1 MGFGLLASR
10 FGKHSQTIPEGRSL
24 QPEARSL
31 QVIPVFS
38 ALLNRIFTT
47 SVILALLV
55 GVGGLLDARQTPAP
69 AVVHR
74 ATHDRPTV
82 AYKWLEVL
90 LEASGRDVDRHGAR
104 PTILSRTMA
113 IVLTSMYD
121 AWAAYDDTA
130 IGTRLGGTLRRP
142 RKEQTQKN
150 KETAISYAAFRSLLD
165 VYPEDSVWIRD
176 QMRSFGYN
184 PDDQSLS
191 RTSPAGIGNVAAA
204 AVSEFRHH
212 DGANQLG
219 DVPGGDGNPYS
230 DYTSYRPKNTPDNIV
245 DPLAWLPIEFS
256 DGKGGH
262 FSPGFLTPHWYRV
275 KPFAL
280 ARSDQFRPPAPPS
293 YGSDQLRREVD
304 EAIAVNAGLTL
315 EQKAIVEFMRDGPRS
330 TGQSGHWLQF
340 AQDVSRRDRL
350 DLDQDIKLFFAVGNV
365 VFDAFVS
372 CWDAKRFYDTSR
384 PYWWVR
390 ILYRSKTVRGWRGP
404 GLGVGE
410 IAGEKWR
417 PYSPATFVT
426 PPFPGYVSGHA
437 AASGAASKILELF
450 TGSDYLG
457 AAAPRIAG
465 ALTEEEFEISNMQSR
480 DGKPPK
486 DLPRSKEVV
495 LQLPTFSG
503 TAEMAA
509 VSRLWGG
516 YHIRTDNEEG
526 LKLGRKIA
534 EYSWPIYVSYFK
546 GVASPRKI
554 SS

>member
-1 MGFGLLASR
+1 MGFGLVGSR
-10 FGKHSQTIPEGRSL
+10 FTKNSQTVPEGRSL
-24 QPEARSL
+24 SPEDCRMIS
-31 QVIPVFS
+31 FS
-38 ALLNRIFTT
+38 ARRNEIVLA

-55 GVGGLLDARQTPAP
+55 GVGSALQARQASTPA
-69 AVVHR
+69 VIHR
-74 ATHDRPTV
+74 APNDRPTV

-113 IVLTSMYD
+113 IVLTAMYD
-121 AWAAYDDTA
+121 AWAAYDDKA
-130 IGTRLGGTLRRP
+130 IGTRLGATLRRP
-142 RKEQTQKN
+142 HQEHTQKN

-176 QMRSFGYN
+176 QMRAFGYD

-191 RTSPAGIGNVAAA
+191 RPSPPGIGNVAAA
-204 AVSEFRHH
+204 AVSEFRRH

-219 DVPGGDGNPYS
+219 DAPGGDGNAYS

-245 DPLAWLPIEFS
+245 DPLTWLPIEFS

-280 ARSDQFRPPAPPS
+280 LRSEQFRPPAPPS
-293 YGSDQLRREVD
+293 YGSDQLRRDVD
-304 EAIAVNAGLTL
+304 ETIAVNANLTL

-372 CWDAKRFYDTSR
+372 CWDAK
-384 PYWWVR
+384 P
-390 ILYRSKTVRGWRGP
+390 
-404 GLGVGE
+404 
-410 IAGEKWR
+410 
-417 PYSPATFVT
+417 
-426 PPFPGYVSGHA
+426 SG
-437 AASGAASKILELF
+437 
-450 TGSDYLG
+450 
-457 AAAPRIAG
+457 
-465 ALTEEEFEISNMQSR
+465 
-480 DGKPPK
+480 
-486 DLPRSKEVV
+486 DLPPNKEVA
-495 LQLPTFSG
+495 LMLPTFSA

-509 VSRLWGG
+509 LSRLWGG

-546 GVASPRKI
+546 GVAGPHTSDHARN
-554 SS
+554 

>member
-1 MGFGLLASR
+1 M
-10 FGKHSQTIPEGRSL
+10 
-24 QPEARSL
+24 
-31 QVIPVFS
+31 
-38 ALLNRIFTT
+38 T
-47 SVILALLV
+47 SVILALAV
-55 GVGGLLDARQTPAP
+55 GVGAPLDAKQTPAL

-74 ATHDRPTV
+74 AAHDSPTV

-113 IVLTSMYD
+113 VVLTSMYD
-121 AWAAYDDTA
+121 AWAAYDDKA
-130 IGTRLGGTLRRP
+130 NGTRLGSRLRRP
-142 RKEQTQKN
+142 RKEQTPKN

-165 VYPEDSVWIRD
+165 VYPEDSAWIRD
-176 QMRSFGYN
+176 QMRAFGYD
-184 PDDQSLS
+184 PDDTS
-191 RTSPAGIGNVAAA
+191 RSPSSPAGIGNVAAA
-204 AVSEFRHH
+204 AVSELRHH

-219 DVPGGDGNPYS
+219 DEPGGDGTPYS
-230 DYTSYRPKNTPDNIV
+230 DYTFYQPKNTPDNIA

-256 DGKGGH
+256 DGQGGH
-262 FSPGFLTPHWYRV
+262 FSPGFLTPHWHRV

-280 ARSDQFRPPAPPS
+280 TTSDQFRPPAPPAF
-293 YGSDQLRREVD
+293 GSDQLKREVD
-304 EAIAVNAGLTL
+304 ETIAVNAGLTL

-340 AQDVSRRDRL
+340 AQDVSRRDHFN
-350 DLDQDIKLFFAVGNV
+350 LDQDIKLFFAVGNA
-365 VFDAFVS
+365 VFDAFVA

-390 ILYRSKTVRGWRGP
+390 IYYRGKTLRGWSGP

-410 IAGEKWR
+410 IAAEEWR

-437 AASGAASKILELF
+437 AASGAASTILKLF
-450 TGSDYLG
+450 TGSDDFG
-457 AAAPRIAG
+457 AAAKRTAG
-465 ALTEEEFEISNMQSR
+465 ALTESEFEISNMQSR
-480 DGKPPK
+480 DGRPPQ
-486 DLPRSKEVV
+486 DLPQTKEVL

-534 EYSWPIYVSYFK
+534 EYSWPIYVSYFN
-546 GVASPRKI
+546 GVASLPKYPHSARK
-554 SS
+554 